1 MTMEAAKYVAEARPD
16 LLYIQITAW
25 STVALV
31 AATIG
36 FSVPVRYWWRAL
48 ESHVAKMRAD
58 YHDATIYERCEQL
71 AASYGEAESV
81 GRRVQPISEQ
91 DLAVYL
97 TSEAA

>member
-1 MTMEAAKYVAEARPD
+1 MEPILDVLETVSD
-16 LLYIQITAW
+16 LHRRKWLDDGLIEN
-25 STVALV
+25 S
-31 AATIG
+31 

-81 GRRVQPISEQ
+81 GRRVPPISER
-91 DLAVYL
+91 DLAVFL